1 MLDNGIRRRTEPEKN
16 NFSHF
21 RHLRYMMY
29 VFFCW
34 VDYILTTS
42 YQKNLIFKAFH
53 EKKCYFLRK
62 ISFKT
67 VFLML
72 RRNQRVLKIW
82 PNILEKDIFRHV
94 FMLLT
99 LFWMCW
105 YGTRIIQLEFEAPM
119 AYRIIF
125 MPTLD
130 VAANSD
136 IFPIF
141 LTFQKVD
148 KNSQRKSQKIIP
160 KMVPSR

>member
-1 MLDNGIRRRTEPEKN
+1 ML
-16 NFSHF
+16 
-21 RHLRYMMY
+21 
-29 VFFCW
+29 FF
-34 VDYILTTS
+34 
-42 YQKNLIFKAFH
+42 
-53 EKKCYFLRK
+53 RK

-67 VFLML
+67 VFFML
-72 RRNQRVLKIW
+72 HRNQTVLKIW
-82 PNILEKDIFRHV
+82 PNILEKDIFRQV

-105 YGTRIIQLEFEAPM
+105 YGTRIIQLEFEVPM
-119 AYRIIF
+119 ASRIIF

-136 IFPIF
+136 IFPIL

-148 KNSQRKSQKIIP
+148 QNSQRKSQKFIP